1 MPCGSKKREVRKTY
15 FVRSNKQVA
24 ISVQVERRWLQ
35 SMKLLDCDAIS
46 VGWESTQRPLWG
58 VSRQKLMIALLAGHL
73 KIRIRHYIHSM
84 IHGEKSLKDF
94 SWSRKHR
101 SSVRQSFFLAKS
113 QPCKTAA
120 QSALLKLCKSWK
132 NVRREVVLS
141 SQLQTSTHRE
151 FNRIGCKTQMAFD
164 ALGFQPHFYPLTW
177 FLGMSWS
184 VEELDP

>member
-1 MPCGSKKREVRKTY
+1 MLNITTPRDHCIRSRNAIYTTPKFSAYAVTKGNFSNFLLLNISQLSQMPRSVTSIFFQKRSKIHHRSARVTKLMPYGSKKREVRKTY

-94 SWSRKHR
+94 SWSRKHW
-101 SSVRQSFFLAKS
+101 SSVRQSFF
-113 QPCKTAA
+113 
-120 QSALLKLCKSWK
+120 
-132 NVRREVVLS
+132 
-141 SQLQTSTHRE
+141 
-151 FNRIGCKTQMAFD
+151 
-164 ALGFQPHFYPLTW
+164 
-177 FLGMSWS
+177 
-184 VEELDP
+184 